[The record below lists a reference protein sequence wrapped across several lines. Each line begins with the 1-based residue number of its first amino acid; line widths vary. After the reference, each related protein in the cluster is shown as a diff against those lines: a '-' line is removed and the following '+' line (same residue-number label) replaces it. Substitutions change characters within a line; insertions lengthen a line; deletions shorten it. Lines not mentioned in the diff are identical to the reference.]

1 VKDVPHAQPIEHELR
16 CGCGSLMARRTPE
29 GLELKCRR
37 CKRVV
42 VVPVDGARDDWIEVP
57 MR

>member
-1 VKDVPHAQPIEHELR
+1 
-16 CGCGSLMARRTPE
+16 MARRTTA

-42 VVPVDGARDDWIEVP
+42 VVPVDDTRDDWIEVP